1 MSKLELF
8 KLKLKVA
15 SFIQMVILYDLFSNA
30 PPQVQDLTG
39 AFAVSLVIFL
49 FPVFTVVVV
58 SQILDMFIVSDGV
71 AGAKRIAFAE
81 GKLINMQYSTIRVG
95 NQPLFKVT
103 AYYLGINKYFDQVSP
118 AIQMNFKIGDK
129 IVIKYDQDKP

>member
-1 MSKLELF
+1 ELF
-8 KLKLKVA
+8 KLILKVI
-15 SFIQMVILYDLFSNA
+15 SLIQNVIIDNIFNKT
-30 PPQVQDLTG
+30 PPQVQGLTD
-39 AFAVSLVIFL
+39 AFAVSFSMCSLLVFM
-49 FPVFTVVVV
+49 VEVV
-58 SQILDMFIVSDGV
+58 SQILDMFMVSDRV

-129 IVIKYDQDKP
+129 IVIKYDQA